1 MHDARNQYNMSR
13 SQKAQ
18 VQVSQAQNP
27 NRKDAAAAEKSAW
40 RLSKLMHSSSKGRCE
55 GEESTRNT
63 TIIIAIVVSLS
74 LVRSAT
80 IHYIYAKTKSVMHAK
95 NQKRNAVLL
104 SYNIISSKQ
113 PED

>member
-18 VQVSQAQNP
+18 VQVSQSQNP

-55 GEESTRNT
+55 GEEATRNT
-63 TIIIAIVVSLS
+63 TIAIAIVVS

>member
-1 MHDARNQYNMSR
+1 MHDAQNQYNMSR
-13 SQKAQ
+13 SQKVQ
-18 VQVSQAQNP
+18 VQVSQSQNP

-55 GEESTRNT
+55 GEEATRNT
-63 TIIIAIVVSLS
+63 TIAIAIVVS

>member
-1 MHDARNQYNMSR
+1 MQDARNQYNMSR

-18 VQVSQAQNP
+18 VQVSQSQNP

-40 RLSKLMHSSSKGRCE
+40 RLSKLMHSSSKGRWE
-55 GEESTRNT
+55 GEEATRNT
-63 TIIIAIVVSLS
+63 TIAIAVVSLSLS

-80 IHYIYAKTKSVMHAK
+80 IHYIYAKTKGVMHAK

-104 SYNIISSKQ
+104 SYIYYNK
-113 PED
+113 